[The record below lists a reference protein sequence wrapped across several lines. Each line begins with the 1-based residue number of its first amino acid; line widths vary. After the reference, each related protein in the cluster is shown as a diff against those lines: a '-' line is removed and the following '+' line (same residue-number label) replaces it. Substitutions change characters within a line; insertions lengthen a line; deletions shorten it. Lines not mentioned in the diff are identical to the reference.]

1 MAPTVD
7 LIVVFRASAA
17 GKVLSKAQARQNAHD
32 AEDQYTKLL
41 EVLRSGGLRA
51 IGKRGEREGQ
61 LLILISCPPSLLK
74 RLAQRER

>member
-1 MAPTVD
+1 MAPNVD
-7 LIVVFRASAA
+7 LIVVFRASAK
-17 GKVLSKAQARQNAHD
+17 GKLLSKAQARHNAQD
-32 AEDQYTKLL
+32 AEKQYTKLL

-61 LLILISCPPSLLK
+61 LLILISCPPPLLK